1 MRLNINKFNLS
12 TMHSLK
18 ILLNHFYLTLDA
30 PTYSAIVQCNFLRNQ
45 LAPNEI
51 RTTHRTDRSY
61 TGLYFYGEKTYF
73 EFFDVTT
80 ETNRKVGDSAIAF
93 GLEQEGE
100 TTLLQERWLNST
112 RLTITRPAKDSQV
125 NWFEML
131 IPAGFLLESPIAVW
145 TMEYLPTFLQKWQ
158 PQTTADDVSKAKW
171 MARKTVLTRYKSLIP
186 PIENPV
192 LRNVIGLTLWADS
205 TALAAFE
212 QFTDDFGYA
221 KKPTETGFSF
231 TDVEDVRYHINLSN
245 SDLYGITEVV
255 FEINSLPSQQVWKL
269 GNSTLTFPEEGKAV
283 WSFGR

>member
-1 MRLNINKFNLS
+1 MLS
-12 TMHSLK
+12 LQV
-18 ILLNHFYLTLDA
+18 LLNHFYLTLDA
-30 PTYSAIVQCNFLRNQ
+30 VTYDAIVSCDFLRNQ

-93 GLEQEGE
+93 GLDREGE
-100 TTLLQERWLNST
+100 TTLLQERWTHST
-112 RLTITRPAKDSQV
+112 RLTITRPTKENQV

-131 IPAGFLLESPIAVW
+131 IPAGFSLESPIAVW

-158 PQTTADDVSKAKW
+158 IQVNTYKLSKAEL
-171 MARKTVLTRYKSLIP
+171 MARKTVLTRYKSLIA

-205 TALAAFE
+205 AVFAAFE
-212 QFTDDFGYA
+212 KFTEDFGYS
-221 KKPTETGFSF
+221 KKPNETGFSF
-231 TDVEDVRYHINLSN
+231 TDTEEVTYHINLSN
-245 SDLYGITEVV
+245 SDLYGITEAV
-255 FEINSLPSQQVWKL
+255 FEVNSLPSQQVWEL
-269 GNSTLTFPEEGKAV
+269 GNSVLTFMEEGKAV
-283 WSFGR
+283 WSFVRKEK

>member
-1 MRLNINKFNLS
+1 MLS
-12 TMHSLK
+12 LQV
-18 ILLNHFYLTLDA
+18 LLNHFYLTLDA
-30 PTYSAIVQCNFLRNQ
+30 PTYDAIVHCDFLRNQ
-45 LAPNEI
+45 FAPNEI

-80 ETNRKVGDSAIAF
+80 ETNRKAGDSAIAF

-100 TTLLQERWLNST
+100 TTLLQERWTDSN
-112 RLTITRPAKDSQV
+112 RLTITRPTKDSQA

-131 IPAGFLLESPIAVW
+131 IPAGFSLESPVAIW

-158 PQTTADDVSKAKW
+158 IQATTYKLSKAEL

-186 PIENPV
+186 TVENPI

-205 TALAAFE
+205 TVFTAFE
-212 QFTDDFGYA
+212 NFAEDFGYSKNA
-221 KKPTETGFSF
+221 TETGFSF
-231 TDVEDVRYHINLSN
+231 TDSEEVMYQINLSN

-255 FEINSLPSQQVWKL
+255 FEVNSLPSQQVWKL
-269 GNSTLTFPEEGKAV
+269 GNSTLTFMEERKAV